1 MRALA
6 EVINM
11 KDEELIERFENCT
24 LPKECFS
31 HREHVR
37 VVWVYLGRY
46 SLLDVLARF
55 SERLKNYAS
64 AQGRAD
70 LYHETI
76 TWSYTFLIHERMA
89 RGGER
94 AWEEFARNNAD
105 LLSWKESILN
115 HYYCEE
121 TLRSELAKKTFVF
134 PDRSAIADRSS
145 ESRPESEPS

>member
-1 MRALA
+1 MT
-6 EVINM
+6 
-11 KDEELIERFENCT
+11 DEELIEQFENCT
-24 LPKECFS
+24 LPKERFS

-37 VVWVYLGRY
+37 VVWLYLRSY

-76 TWSYTFLIHERMA
+76 TWAYTFLIHERMA

-94 AWEEFARNNAD
+94 AWEEFAQNNAD
-105 LLSWKESILN
+105 LLSWKESILRQ
-115 HYYCEE
+115 YYCEE

-134 PDRSAIADRSS
+134 PDKDARANQAS
-145 ESRPESEPS
+145 ESGAESEPS